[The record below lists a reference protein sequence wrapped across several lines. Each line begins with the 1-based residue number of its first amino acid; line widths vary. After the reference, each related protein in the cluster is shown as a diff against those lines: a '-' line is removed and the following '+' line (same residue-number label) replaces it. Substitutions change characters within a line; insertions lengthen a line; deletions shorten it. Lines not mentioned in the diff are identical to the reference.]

1 MSAIIDNAS
10 TIRFQRQASI
20 AQTKSQSG
28 VRQAQ
33 RRGPLLYNFY
43 VEVRPLQFG
52 SDAYLAI
59 EDEILDL
66 NYSAT
71 TTSILGNGSDGTQI
85 LLGGLTT
92 QRGSWGSTS
101 TSVAVETGGTVANRT
116 GNSINVVVTGSTGV
130 ANFARKGDFVQ
141 FTGYSK
147 VYQVTADVT
156 SVTSGSDAVATLP
169 INGAVPGTVNI
180 NSAVLRFGQDV
191 RFNLQLKDRPE
202 PEFSEANI
210 VNYSSASFEEV
221 L

>member
-33 RRGPLLYNFY
+33 RRGPLLYNFF
-43 VEVRPLQFG
+43 VEIRPLKFG

-66 NYSAT
+66 NYSTA

-85 LLGGLTT
+85 LLGNLTT
-92 QRGSWGSTS
+92 QRGIWNG

-116 GNSINVVVTGSTGV
+116 GNEINIVITGATGV
-130 ANFARKGDFVQ
+130 TNFARKGDFVQ

-147 VYQVTADVT
+147 VYQLTADVT
-156 SVTSGSDAVATLP
+156 STTSGVTNSVATLP
-169 INGAVPGTVNI
+169 INGAVPGTENI
-180 NSAVLRFGQDV
+180 NSAVLRFGQGV
-191 RFNLQLKDRPE
+191 RFKLQLKDRPE
-202 PEFSEANI
+202 PEFSETDI